1 MAVVHRIDCSCFLPE
16 DLKFHLDEL
25 NSLDESIGFSSA
37 VEVVKLLVNLCEARS
52 IFLIVNDPTFLY
64 KWIYLG

>member
-1 MAVVHRIDCSCFLPE
+1 VDVVHRIDCSCFLPE

-37 VEVVKLLVNLCEARS
+37 VEVVKLLADICETLC
-52 IFLIVNDPTFLY
+52 IILIENDLTLLY
-64 KWIYLG
+64 R